1 MELIRVD
8 TQRAYDS
15 IREKIV
21 TLELAPG
28 APINDQQL
36 AEELEMGVVPVR
48 EALKLLA
55 HDDLVVIPP
64 RHGLYVA
71 PVNIPDLEQISE
83 MRLALE
89 SLAARL
95 AARRTTPD
103 DLAVLEVLC
112 QELAAVTAG
121 DTRRLFDLDHKFHQA
136 IARAARNRYL
146 AATLERCF
154 GLSQR
159 LWYLVLPQ
167 LDFLPTAVRK
177 HLDLIDAL
185 RAGDADVAE
194 QIMREH
200 VQMFYDQVR
209 SILTDKEKTAGTPG
223 KG

>member
-1 MELIRVD
+1 
-8 TQRAYDS
+8 
-15 IREKIV
+15 
-21 TLELAPG
+21 
-28 APINDQQL
+28 
-36 AEELEMGVVPVR
+36 
-48 EALKLLA
+48 
-55 HDDLVVIPP
+55 
-64 RHGLYVA
+64 
-71 PVNIPDLEQISE
+71 

-159 LWYLVLPQ
+159 LWYLVLPH

-209 SILTDKEKTAGTPG
+209 AILTDKEKAAGTPV